1 MGPPALTPISKPSAT
16 SAHAMNIVAPLLF
29 VVLWST
35 GFVGAKYGLPYAG
48 PFTFLFVRMQL
59 AWVLLAGLAVAGHAI
74 WPCRPREAAHLAVAG
89 LLLHAGYLG
98 GVFFAIDRGMPAG
111 LASLIVGLQPVLT
124 AVGAR
129 VLLREP
135 VAGRQ
140 WLGLLLGFVGVALVV
155 GEQVRAAR
163 EQLISPSAFA
173 AIVVALLATTAGTLY
188 QKRFG
193 GRADLTAAAAI
204 QYLAAGALLAPLAVA
219 EGLRIDW
226 TLPFVLSLAWL
237 LLALSLGAM
246 LLLLALIRQ
255 HAVSRVA
262 SLLYLVPPA
271 TALEAYL
278 LFGERLGPP
287 ALVGMVVTAIGVAL
301 VVRQPKAVA
310 VHGANEPP

>member
-1 MGPPALTPISKPSAT
+1 MLTAI
-16 SAHAMNIVAPLLF
+16 APWLF
-29 VVLWST
+29 VALWST

-59 AWVLLAGLAVAGHAI
+59 AWLLLAGLAIAGRAT
-74 WPCRPREAAHLAVAG
+74 WPRSPRTAAHLAVAG
-89 LLLHAGYLG
+89 ILLHTGYLG
-98 GVFFAIDRGMPAG
+98 GVFFAISRGMPAG

-129 VLLREP
+129 VLLRES

-155 GEQVRAAR
+155 WEQARAAGDAS
-163 EQLISPSAFA
+163 IAPAAFA
-173 AIVVALLATTAGTLY
+173 AIVVALLATTGGTLY

-193 GRADLTAAAAI
+193 DGADLRAAAAI
-204 QYLAAGALLAPLAVA
+204 QYLAAGAVLAPLAVG
-219 EGLRIDW
+219 EGLRVTW
-226 TLPFVLSLAWL
+226 TLPFILAMAWL

-287 ALVGMVVTAIGVAL
+287 ALAGMVVVAIGVAL
-301 VVRQPKAVA
+301 VVRQPRTVA
-310 VHGANEPP
+310 GH